1 MEKKS
6 ISSSNQFTLC
16 KLITSVNV
24 KLPGPSGGGSVPEA
38 GGSRPGSQPEPT
50 PEPGTAAVLRGEL
63 LLREQCG
70 PGKTMEQ
77 EVIVSFSQM
86 VIFIV

>member
-16 KLITSVNV
+16 KLIISINV

-38 GGSRPGSQPEPT
+38 GGIPTGLPAGADPTAGDGSGAPGGT
-50 PEPGTAAVLRGEL
+50 PAT
-63 LLREQCG
+63 
-70 PGKTMEQ
+70 
-77 EVIVSFSQM
+77 
-86 VIFIV
+86 